1 MTTQFDRVYHG
12 LSTESGKFRV
22 AASGMAWRGEDAAE
36 NVIAMSSTDI
46 KWARWLRVARGFQ
59 LRVGL
64 KDRRR
69 EVFDGFER
77 DDQDK
82 LSGLLKQ
89 HFSITLEAED
99 VSFRGWNWGAT
110 DFRGDEL
117 AFVVGNKTAFELP
130 LQHVANSNIAGR
142 TEVSLEFVAPSDS
155 AGKKPS
161 KGHPDEMVEIRF
173 FVPGQSTRV
182 RGSDAGSNKSDAEE
196 EDGDVSAAQAFH
208 DTIKEK
214 AELGHVSGDI
224 ILSFEEVLVL
234 TPRGRYDVDM
244 FPDFLRLRG
253 KTYDYK
259 IVYTSISRLFLLPK
273 DDLHIL
279 FILGLDIPIRQGQ
292 TRYQYLVMQF
302 SREEEITAELNM
314 TEEEIAKFDRL
325 EKHYEKPTFEVVSS
339 VFRALSN
346 KKIISAGSFQRHV
359 PIARNNGH
367 PGLKANLKAVQG
379 DLFMLDKFIF
389 FVSKQ
394 PVLIEISDIHQVV
407 FSRVGAVI
415 ATARTFDMQI
425 VTNHGPEYTF
435 TSINK
440 EEHEPT
446 DAYLKDKKVRVK
458 NEMLP
463 EGDLLLAAAG
473 DDSDEE
479 MQSVA
484 SDDDE
489 EPRVRRTG
497 DDDDDSEDDE
507 DFHASSSDEG
517 SPTESSSGSEGGAT
531 ASDAS
536 GDRDMVKK
544 RPKKSKAKAKAKAS
558 SVKEDDKTASPA
570 KKKKKAAARGEDDRD
585 RRGDGDGDGGRDGD
599 ERPKKAK
606 AKPSSKAKKGG
617 ADADDAMEVDSE
629 PEKPA
634 PKPKPKPKPVTK
646 ASKGTADDEP
656 AKKKQKKA
664 GGD

>member
-1 MTTQFDRVYHG
+1 MTTQFDRIYHG
-12 LSTESGKFRV
+12 LSPDSGKFRV
-22 AASGMAWRGEDAAE
+22 AASGMAWKAEETE
-36 NVIAMSSTDI
+36 NVNAMSSTDI

-69 EVFDGFER
+69 EAFDGFER
-77 DDQDK
+77 DDHDK
-82 LSGLLKQ
+82 LAGLLKQ
-89 HFSITLEAED
+89 HFAVTLETED
-99 VSFRGWNWGAT
+99 ISFRGWNWGVT

-117 AFVVGNKTAFELP
+117 AFVVGNKTSFELP
-130 LQHVANSNIAGR
+130 LQYVANSNIAGR
-142 TEVSLEFVAPSDS
+142 TEVSLEFMAPSDS

-161 KGHPDEMVEIRF
+161 KGQPDEMVEIRF
-173 FVPGQSTRV
+173 FVPGQSTRA

-196 EDGDVSAAQAFH
+196 NDDEVSAAQAFH
-208 DTIKEK
+208 DAVKEK

-244 FPDFLRLRG
+244 FPSFLRLRG

-259 IVYTSISRLFLLPK
+259 IVYSSISKLFLLPK

-279 FILGLDIPIRQGQ
+279 FILGLNVPIRQGQ

-314 TEEEIAKFDRL
+314 SEEEIAKYDRL
-325 EKHYEKPTFEVVSS
+325 KKHYEDPTFEVVSS
-339 VFRALSN
+339 VFRALSK
-346 KKIISAGSFQRHV
+346 KKIISAGSFQS
-359 PIARNNGH
+359 RNGL

-379 DLFMLDKFIF
+379 DLFMLEKYIF

-407 FSRVGAVI
+407 FSRVGAGI

-425 VTNHGPEYTF
+425 VTKHGPEYTF

-458 NEMLP
+458 NEMVP
-463 EGDLLLAAAG
+463 DGDLLLAAAG
-473 DDSDEE
+473 ADSDEE

-507 DFHASSSDEG
+507 DFEASSSDAG
-517 SPTESSSGSEGGAT
+517 SPTDTSSESEGGAT

-536 GDRDMVKK
+536 GDRDMMK
-544 RPKKSKAKAKAKAS
+544 PKKKAKGTAKDGSAK
-558 SVKEDDKTASPA
+558 SPA
-570 KKKKKAAARGEDDRD
+570 KKKKKKADGEN
-585 RRGDGDGDGGRDGD
+585 DGNDK
-599 ERPKKAK
+599 PKKAK
-606 AKPSSKAKKGG
+606 AKPKPKKSG
-617 ADADDAMEVDSE
+617 DANEAMEIDSGLS
-629 PEKPA
+629 PN
-634 PKPKPKPKPVTK
+634 
-646 ASKGTADDEP
+646 SKGEEEEP
-656 AKKKQKKA
+656 AKKKQKKT
-664 GGD
+664 DD